1 MSKRV
6 VFRFEGD
13 FKPNIGGELE
23 ILEWRVI
30 RDGLPLEALKLVDKD
45 SQRIFTSRT
54 IDVELLN
61 PVDKSVVKGRV
72 VGVKEKFNVKTQTPI
87 ILFEVELEE

>member
-1 MSKRV
+1 MVKRL

-13 FKPNIGGELE
+13 FKPSIGGLVEV
-23 ILEWRVI
+23 LEWRLI
-30 RDGLPLEALKLVDKD
+30 REGLPLEALKIEDKS

-54 IDVELLN
+54 EEIEMIN
-61 PVDKSVVKGRV
+61 PVNKNIVQGRV

-87 ILFEVELEE
+87 ILFELEVD